1 MERTKKILTN
11 IGRFLLP
18 LVFWAAVWW
27 LISIRIGKPLLLPSP
42 GRVMQTLGKL
52 LQTRAFYQ
60 ITARSIWNVV
70 RGILYAILAGVFLAF
85 LTYRIRFV
93 RDLLFPLMTV
103 VKATPVA
110 SFIVLAIIWVGNLR
124 VPTLITVLIVLPVV
138 WSNLDEGLRKQDKSL
153 LEVAKTY
160 RLSYWRRLRVLT
172 LPSLRSYFFSALR
185 TSLGLAWKA
194 GIAAEIIANVNIGE
208 QIKEANL
215 YFQVPELY
223 AWTLT
228 VILLSLVLELIV
240 MAVLRKWTGDK
251 TEEERV

>member
-1 MERTKKILTN
+1 MEKTKKYLTG

-27 LISIRIGKPLLLPSP
+27 LISLRIGKPLLLPSP
-42 GRVMQTLGKL
+42 KKVIQTLCEL

-60 ITARSIWNVV
+60 ITVLSIWNVI
-70 RGILYAILAGVFLAF
+70 RGILYAILAGILLAF
-85 LTYRIRFV
+85 LTYRIRLA

-110 SFIVLAIIWVGNLR
+110 SFIVLAIIWVGSKR
-124 VPTLITVLIVLPVV
+124 VPTFITLLIVLPVV
-138 WSNLDEGLRKQDKSL
+138 WSNLDEGLRKQDRNL

-160 RLSYWRRLRVLT
+160 RFSYWRRLRILT
-172 LPSLRSYFFSALR
+172 LPSLRPYFFSALR

-215 YFQVPELY
+215 FFQVPELY

-228 VILLSLVLELIV
+228 VILLSLVLELVV
-240 MAVLRKWTGDK
+240 MALLRRFAGDEAEV
-251 TEEERV
+251 TV